1 MFCSGRVFSRS
12 CLSFATFSIN
22 RFLARLF
29 ISEIIQKIFPS
40 KPRPGALQQVAE
52 RLVATETRRS

>member
-12 CLSFATFSIN
+12 CLSFAIFSIN

-40 KPRPGALQQVAE
+40 KAKNQE
-52 RLVATETRRS
+52 RG